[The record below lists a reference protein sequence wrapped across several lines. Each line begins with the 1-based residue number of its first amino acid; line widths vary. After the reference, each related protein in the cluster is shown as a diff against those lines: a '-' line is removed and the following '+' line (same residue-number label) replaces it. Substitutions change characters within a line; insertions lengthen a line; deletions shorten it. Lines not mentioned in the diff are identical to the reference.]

1 MVQEGRRQVG
11 RSTYQQPHVSDE
23 RMTTQRVACPS
34 LEAHVDY
41 FVHFCQLRCTCWV
54 KATVASSSVTEPEAV
69 LLVEVKAMRL
79 LMFLRY

>member
-1 MVQEGRRQVG
+1 MVAR
-11 RSTYQQPHVSDE
+11 
-23 RMTTQRVACPS
+23 PS
-34 LEAHVDY
+34 LEAYVDY

-79 LMFLRY
+79 LMFL